1 MRGGTVFKTRAVS
14 VTGTCFEGNVLGW
27 DSMGTRLSNLWANLM
42 SETDVLNVSNNVC
55 GIWTQ
60 F

>member
-1 MRGGTVFKTRAVS
+1 MRGGSVFKPRAVS

-27 DSMGTRLSNLWANLM
+27 DSTGTRLSNLWANLM